1 MHRSKP
7 VEGTRARI
15 SQTAPESASVS
26 AAVWNYLESIPGFN
40 EGLRKAEQDLA
51 ADHGVE
57 FKTRARP
64 RRPQPPR

>member
-7 VEGTRARI
+7 AEGPGARV
-15 SQTAPESASVS
+15 SQTAPESESVS

-51 ADHGVE
+51 ADRGVE
-57 FKTRARP
+57 FKTSARP